1 MPEDT
6 KMAVDNDSLPKTK
19 STGNVR
25 SSGNVLAQVT
35 MLDGSVLDINIEVNI
50 ILKQTQKRFRETIS
64 VLRGCFDKYSY

>member
-6 KMAVDNDSLPKTK
+6 KMAVDNESLPKTK

-35 MLDGSVLDINIEVNI
+35 MLDGSVLDINIEVSIEN
-50 ILKQTQKRFRETIS
+50 F
-64 VLRGCFDKYSY
+64 FFFY